1 MRNQLLTGYILHQK
15 PYGES
20 RSLVYL
26 FSEEWGVVHGIGKKN
41 LPLFVPIQFFGNG
54 KNSLKT
60 FSQSQILQNHIT
72 LTGQSLYAGMYLNE
86 ILQKLLPVEEPFTEI
101 WQAYQQCV
109 ANMATLFVDPAQS
122 PHDMTRLKW
131 YLRRFEN
138 VLFEQL
144 GYGFDFAKD
153 ALGDLI
159 ILSQHYQY
167 QLQQGFMPVLPL
179 DKPDI
184 SLTGEQLL
192 TWYQCLQDEA
202 SFNQMMQQDFDLAKQ
217 LVNSISAMHR
227 HLMDNLLNYQT
238 LQSREL
244 WQQLTQYQ

>member
-86 ILQKLLPVEEPFTEI
+86 ILQKLLPIEEPFAEI

-109 ANMATLFVDPAQS
+109 ANMATLFVDPVQS
-122 PHDMTRLKW
+122 PYDMTRLKW

-159 ILSQHYQY
+159 APSQRYQY

-179 DKPDI
+179 DKPDMSI
-184 SLTGEQLL
+184 TGEQLL
-192 TWYQCLQDEA
+192 TWYQCLLDETR
-202 SFNQMMQQDFDLAKQ
+202 FNQMMQQDFDLAKQ

>member
-20 RSLVYL
+20 RSLIYL
-26 FSEEWGVVHGIGKKN
+26 FSEEWGVVHGIGKKS

-86 ILQKLLPVEEPFTEI
+86 ILQKLLPVEEPFAEI
-101 WQAYQQCV
+101 WQAYQQCL
-109 ANMATLFVDPAQS
+109 ANMANLFFEPSQS
-122 PHDMTRLKW
+122 PHDMTFLKW

-159 ILSQHYQY
+159 TPSQRYQY

-179 DKPDI
+179 DKPDMSI
-184 SLTGEQLL
+184 TGEQLL

>member
-20 RSLVYL
+20 RSLIYL

-86 ILQKLLPVEEPFTEI
+86 ILQKLLPVEEPFAEI

-109 ANMATLFVDPAQS
+109 ANMATLFVEPAQS
-122 PHDMTRLKW
+122 PYDMTFIKW
-131 YLRRFEN
+131 HLRRFEN

-159 ILSQHYQY
+159 VPSQRYQY

-179 DKPDI
+179 DKPDMSI
-184 SLTGEQLL
+184 TGEQLL
-192 TWYQCLQDEA
+192 IWYQCLQDEA